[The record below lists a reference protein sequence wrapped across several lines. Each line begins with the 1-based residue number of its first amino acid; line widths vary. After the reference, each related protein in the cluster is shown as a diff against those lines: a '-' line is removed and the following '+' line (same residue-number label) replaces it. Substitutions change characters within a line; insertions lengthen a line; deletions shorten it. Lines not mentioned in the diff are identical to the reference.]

1 MRGWVSPPPF
11 LSLFL
16 DLFFV
21 HCTRILTIFFSQIG
35 GFVATFKPKGTLI
48 QCMFISP
55 RQGEFLHDLAVIYE
69 SITGIDHWWIGLS
82 DVGELKITIAKC
94 AFDYLNKQKYKEK
107 N

>member
-1 MRGWVSPPPF
+1 LYIVPGNQQY
-11 LSLFL
+11 
-16 DLFFV
+16 
-21 HCTRILTIFFSQIG
+21 FFSQIG

-82 DVGELKITIAKC
+82 DVGEHTMSHCPIFI
-94 AFDYLNKQKYKEK
+94 
-107 N
+107 